1 MKFTKEE
8 YDKLFKKLEYTFKRS
23 GDVLV
28 SKIENLEDLSDADI
42 KKLLKKLEYRFRK
55 SDDVLVKKLID
66 LTGEFPQQYS
76 SIAAKKKRDEKEENK
91 HIKEYNKF
99 INEDYKK

>member
-55 SDDVLVKKLID
+55 SDDVLVKKLIE

-76 SIAAKKKRDEKEENK
+76 SIVDKKKRVEKETNK
-91 HIKEYNKF
+91 HVKEYNQF
-99 INEDYKK
+99 INQDYKK